1 MSYNDKLRCDNLT
14 TNHEGAI
21 AWRMTPEWEL
31 YTTVVT
37 TMGTED
43 KFYESGDD
51 RIRRITD
58 LVRRVDPLFVAQLAI
73 YAREKMHLRSIP
85 LLLLVELACIHQG
98 DSLVSKAV
106 SRTIQRADEITE
118 LLMCHQWRSG
128 KKGLSKMSH
137 QLLKGLAE
145 AFNKFD
151 EYQFAK
157 YDRKDRKVTLRDAL
171 VLAHPKAKDAR
182 QAEIFR
188 KIMKGML
195 QTPYTWET
203 ELSALGQQHFSS
215 LMEKEEAKRRLW
227 QQLVASRKMGYM
239 ATIRNLCN
247 MLTVGIDEETR
258 NAVCKFLSDP
268 EAVHK
273 SKQLPFRFLSAYLSL
288 VNPQVRKRVI
298 PLTKEEKKIAPM
310 EERLRQ
316 TNEKLLKKEAAIHHL
331 MQSEATSP
339 ELERHIAL
347 RQKFEKLTNKL
358 RNGFVKTRVR
368 RVAHFRDVTNFS
380 IYYRAFVRKR
390 QRHVPEIRKKHSS
403 YWQRRLKHRSVPTE
417 RMVKDL
423 SYLEAIL
430 ARLVHQEERLRRVA
444 ISSRK
449 RQIKRLQQE
458 VETLSKKREKQEQ
471 RLCNSKYAEAARLAK
486 CAREEADK
494 EAIRHKENIRSLCAP
509 LLKALEAAA
518 LHTADNIPGFSPD
531 TRVLLAS
538 DTSGSM
544 TVPVSKNSQVMCYHI
559 GLLLSMLMKSR
570 CPQAVTGM
578 FGDIW
583 KKYDM
588 PSDNVL
594 SNTLAM
600 MGHEGEVGYS
610 TNGHKVI
617 EWLIRENR
625 VMDKVMLFTDCQL
638 WNNSWCDASLS
649 TRWDEYKKM
658 APNAKLYIFDLAGYG
673 QSPVNMKRDDVFC
686 IAGWSDKVFDILA
699 ALENGSNAIDEI
711 RRIVV

>member
-1 MSYNDKLRCDNLT
+1 
-14 TNHEGAI
+14 
-21 AWRMTPEWEL
+21 MTPEWEL

-43 KFYESGDD
+43 KFYESGDG
-51 RIRRITD
+51 RIHRIAD

-118 LLMCHQWRSG
+118 LLMCHQWHSG

-157 YDRKDRKVTLRDAL
+157 YDRKDREVTLRDAL
-171 VLAHPKAKDAR
+171 ALAHPKAKDAR

-239 ATIRNLCN
+239 ATMRNLCN

-288 VNPQVRKRVI
+288 VNPQVGKAAI
-298 PLTKEEKKIAPM
+298 PLTKKERKIAQM
-310 EERLRQ
+310 EGELRQ
-316 TNEKLLKKEAAIHHL
+316 TKEKLLKKEAALHCL
-331 MQSEATSP
+331 MTSDATSP
-339 ELERHIAL
+339 ELRRHIAL
-347 RQKFEKLTNKL
+347 RQKFEKLTNKQ

-380 IYYRAFVRKR
+380 IYYRAIVRKR
-390 QRHVPEIRKKHSS
+390 QRHVPKIRKKHSG
-403 YWQRRLKHRSVPTE
+403 YWQKRLKHRSVPTE

-430 ARLVHQEERLRRVA
+430 TRLVHQEERLRREA

-458 VETLSKKREKQEQ
+458 IETLSKKREKQEQ
-471 RLCNSKYAEAARLAK
+471 LLYGDEYAEAVRLAQCAKAERLAK
-486 CAREEADK
+486 QEEADK
-494 EAIRHKENIRSLCAP
+494 EAMRNDEIIRSLCAP

-544 TVPVSKNSQVMCYHI
+544 CQFVSKNSQVMCYHI

-578 FGDIW
+578 FGSIW
-583 KKYDM
+583 KEYAM

-600 MGHEGEVGYS
+600 MSLSGEVGCS

-649 TRWDEYKKM
+649 TRWDKYKKM

-673 QSPVNMKRDDVFC
+673 QSPVNMERDDVFC